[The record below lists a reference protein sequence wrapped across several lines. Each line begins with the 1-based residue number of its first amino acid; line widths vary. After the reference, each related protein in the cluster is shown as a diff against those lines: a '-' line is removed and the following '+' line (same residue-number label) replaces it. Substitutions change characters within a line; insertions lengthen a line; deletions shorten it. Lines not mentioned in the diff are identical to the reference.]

1 MFGGEIIGHRDLYE
15 ISKIYNNLSKDGCDA
30 LHSLKDDPAI
40 IIKGADKGSGVV
52 VCGRED
58 YLKEAYKQLDDG
70 EVYEQVPNDP
80 NVLINTIMIASKKMR
95 LRGDLSSDTLNYF
108 LVKDS
113 KYPNM
118 LDSILYQK
126 CINVYMKFS
135 VDQLLQ
141 TAAFTPKMC
150 FVFWTTIWNQLL
162 RGLNIM
168 LSTLIIF

>member
-1 MFGGEIIGHRDLYE
+1 MDTEIS
-15 ISKIYNNLSKDGCDA
+15 SKIYNNLSKDECDA

-52 VCGRED
+52 VWGRED

-70 EVYEQVPNDP
+70 EVYEEVPNDP
-80 NVLINTIMIASKKMR
+80 NVLINTIMKASKKMR

-126 CINVYMKFS
+126 CIKRLHEVQSRPVTSNCGFYTKNVF
-135 VDQLLQ
+135 
-141 TAAFTPKMC
+141 C
-150 FVFWTTIWNQLL
+150 FLDHHLKPIA
-162 RGLNIM
+162 
-168 LSTLIIF
+168 